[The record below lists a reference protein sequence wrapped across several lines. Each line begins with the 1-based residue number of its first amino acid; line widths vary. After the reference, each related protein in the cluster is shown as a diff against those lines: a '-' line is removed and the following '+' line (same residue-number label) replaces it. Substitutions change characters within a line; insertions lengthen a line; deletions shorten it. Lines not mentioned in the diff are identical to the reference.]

1 MKYELWA
8 NKDKTNFAFFGVEYP
23 NYEQNLQLLKD
34 EEDEF
39 ELIWT
44 TEAETYNEAMQKYYD
59 FMDWGKYKPF
69 DE

>member
-1 MKYELWA
+1 MKWELWE
-8 NKDKTNFAFFGVEYP
+8 NKDKTNFSFLGVEYP
-23 NYEQNLQLLKD
+23 NYEQNLQILKD
-34 EEDEF
+34 EDDDF

-59 FMDWGKYKPF
+59 FMDWGKYKPI

>member
-8 NKDKTNFAFFGVEYP
+8 NKDKTNLSFFGVEYP
-23 NYEQNLQLLKD
+23 NYKQNLQLLED
-34 EEDEF
+34 EEDNF

>member
-8 NKDKTNFAFFGVEYP
+8 NKDKTNSSFFAVEYP

-34 EEDEF
+34 EEELF

-44 TEAETYNEAMQKYYD
+44 TEAKTYGEAMQKYYD
-59 FMDWGKYKPF
+59 FMGWGKYKLF

>member
-8 NKDKTNFAFFGVEYP
+8 NKDRTSLSFFGVDYP
-23 NYEQNLQLLKD
+23 NYKQNLQLLED

-44 TEAETYNEAMQKYYD
+44 IEAETYNEAMQEYYD

-69 DE
+69 